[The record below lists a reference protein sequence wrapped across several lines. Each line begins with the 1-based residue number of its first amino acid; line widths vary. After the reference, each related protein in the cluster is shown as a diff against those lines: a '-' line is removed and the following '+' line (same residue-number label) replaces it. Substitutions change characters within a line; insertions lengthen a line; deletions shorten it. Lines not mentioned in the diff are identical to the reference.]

1 MFRLNIPALPRIGS
15 FIGLIARPYVL
26 LSSATAASV
35 ATVQTAIYAPNF
47 EGAAFIAAAW
57 AGVAALYGAKAWEEQ
72 KKSAQSADVKIAQ
85 AKVTT
90 E

>member
-15 FIGLIARPYVL
+15 FVGMIARPYVL

-35 ATVQTAIYAPNF
+35 ATIQTAIYAPNL
-47 EGAAFIAAAW
+47 EGAAFIAAVW
-57 AGVAALYGAKAWEEQ
+57 TGVAALYTAKAWEEQ
-72 KKSAQSADVKIAQ
+72 KKTGQSADVKIAQ
-85 AKVTT
+85 AKGAS